1 MTLDNNLKLA
11 ENAVLSVEESLNQ
24 IFQERSN
31 QVFQKLENILTI
43 FKEEKVSTSHFNQS
57 SGSGHDDISSCLLY
71 TSPSPRDMSASRMPS
86 SA

>member
-1 MTLDNNLKLA
+1 MTLNYKFKLA
-11 ENAVLSVEESLNQ
+11 DNAVLSVEESLGK

-57 SGSGHDDISSCLLY
+57 SGSGHDDIS
-71 TSPSPRDMSASRMPS
+71 REKIDAVFG
-86 SA
+86 